1 MATPSKDSPRGAVSL
16 QFLQEAEGFEGE
28 VRGANVLAS
37 RELCTGLPSF
47 QYKELGPCQVY
58 LLVDEWSSLS
68 GDRSGSGAPG
78 IGVAW
83 GQNFPVP
90 FSLGPTLTP
99 GM

>member
-1 MATPSKDSPRGAVSL
+1 MEPFHYNFSKKQRALRGKLGEQMYWSLGNSALGSLVPS
-16 QFLQEAEGFEGE
+16 
-28 VRGANVLAS
+28 
-37 RELCTGLPSF
+37 
-47 QYKELGPCQVY
+47 YKELGPCQVY

-78 IGVAW
+78 MGVAW